1 MGYLVPPIQASIM
14 RERVKLVNR
23 LCKGENFEPDA
34 LKERNNNIFK
44 IIDSRI
50 SFYSYNT
57 YTPKT

>member
-1 MGYLVPPIQASIM
+1 MEYLVPPIQASIM
-14 RERVKLVNR
+14 RDRVQLVNR
-23 LCKGENFEPDA
+23 LCNGENFEPGA

-57 YTPKT
+57 NT